1 MKPLAAIL
9 LALVLTSCSN
19 QESMSEA
26 AAASASLAA
35 VESSSPV
42 VEASE
47 PIATS
52 EPPADAKIAEARTAV
67 EKWHAD
73 TKRQQVFLEDAYHSG
88 EVATLQ
94 RESLSMASKPGLP
107 GGDVWQTY
115 EYAPYLKCDTA
126 WNDLGIYA
134 NAMYIALHDP
144 KADTRKILAKEKEDY
159 ERSLAYC
166 EKRLKMAPAEAWKDY
181 EAN

>member
-1 MKPLAAIL
+1 MKKIATIL
-9 LALVLTSCSN
+9 LTLILTSCSN
-19 QESMSEA
+19 QEPTTDSS
-26 AAASASLAA
+26 AASGSAAA
-35 VESSSPV
+35 VESAIPV
-42 VEASE
+42 VEAST
-47 PIATS
+47 PISTS
-52 EPPADAKIAEARTAV
+52 EPPAEDKIAEARTAV

-73 TKRQQVFLEDAYHSG
+73 TRRQQVFLEDAFQSG
-88 EVATLQ
+88 EVDTLQ
-94 RESLSMASKPGLP
+94 RESLAMAGKTGLP
-107 GGDVWQTY
+107 GGDVWKTD

-126 WNDLGIYA
+126 WNDLGLYA
-134 NAMYIALHDP
+134 NAMYIALHSP

>member
-9 LALVLTSCSN
+9 LALALTSCSN
-19 QESMSEA
+19 QEPAPETATASE
-26 AAASASLAA
+26 SAAA
-35 VESSSPV
+35 VESAIPV

-47 PIATS
+47 PVAAS
-52 EPPADAKIAEARTAV
+52 EPPADAKIAEARTTV

-73 TKRQQVFLEDAYHSG
+73 TKKHQAFLEDAYQSG
-88 EVATLQ
+88 EVDTLE
-94 RESLSMASKPGLP
+94 RESLAMAGKPGLP
-107 GGDVWQTY
+107 GGDVWKTD

-126 WNDLGIYA
+126 WNDLGLYA
-134 NAMYIALHDP
+134 SAMYHALRDP
-144 KADTRKILAKEKEDY
+144 KAVTRKILAQEKEDY

>member
-1 MKPLAAIL
+1 MNSFFVIIF
-9 LALVLTSCSN
+9 ALILTSCSN
-19 QESMSEA
+19 QEPAPSAITSE
-26 AAASASLAA
+26 SAAA
-35 VESSSPV
+35 VESALPV

-52 EPPADAKIAEARTAV
+52 DSPADEKIAEARAAV
-67 EKWHAD
+67 EKWHAE
-73 TKRQQVFLEDAYHSG
+73 TRRQQVFLEDAFQSG
-88 EVATLQ
+88 EVGTLQ
-94 RESLSMASKPGLP
+94 RESLAMAGKPGLP
-107 GGDVWQTY
+107 GGDVWKTD
-115 EYAPYLKCDTA
+115 EYAAYLKCDTA